1 MYSLS
6 WIFNKELR
14 FFLDFLD
21 QKNNIKNS
29 LEFVKKFVKEC
40 GEQLIM
46 IEFANFWLPSLPF
59 LDILN
64 WGKTF
69 KNQWFRENSLI
80 NSLTV
85 FLTPNDHPHWNA
97 YCKQNHASN
106 HFPFASRCVHFS
118 KSLTVRCSVQY
129 FLFMRGDFLPIP
141 QFFYTDLCNFCVI
154 LLK

>member
-59 LDILN
+59 LGIIVR
-64 WGKTF
+64 GKNL
-69 KNQWFRENSLI
+69 KNQ
-80 NSLTV
+80 
-85 FLTPNDHPHWNA
+85 
-97 YCKQNHASN
+97 
-106 HFPFASRCVHFS
+106 
-118 KSLTVRCSVQY
+118 
-129 FLFMRGDFLPIP
+129 
-141 QFFYTDLCNFCVI
+141 
-154 LLK
+154 

>member
-1 MYSLS
+1 MEIKLYSPNA
-6 WIFNKELR
+6 FM
-14 FFLDFLD
+14 DFQIL
-21 QKNNIKNS
+21 
-29 LEFVKKFVKEC
+29 
-40 GEQLIM
+40 

-85 FLTPNDHPHWNA
+85 FLTPNDHPHWNT

-118 KSLTVRCSVQY
+118 KSLTVRCPVQY

-154 LLK
+154 LLKKKKKVDALIIHGTIVRILSLRL